1 MPGASKWARHLKYAA
16 LPEAINLKGM
26 RTAYIGMGANLPGP
40 GGPPAATLAA
50 AAERLG
56 TLGRVAARSSLYST
70 TPVGFAGQPR
80 FFNAAIALATEL
92 EPRALLEALLDMERE
107 FGRDRSTAIPNGPR
121 TLDLDILLIDGVAVS
136 EPGLEVPHPRLA
148 ERGFALIPLA
158 EIAPQASDPRTGITV
173 AQWLQRL
180 FPSPTDALNSVAP
193 IQNDSWRPSA
203 GIRPGGSVSGGED

>member
-1 MPGASKWARHLKYAA
+1 
-16 LPEAINLKGM
+16 M

-40 GGPPAATLAA
+40 AGEPVATLAA

-56 TLGRVAARSSLYST
+56 GLGRVVARSSLYST
-70 TPVGFAGQPR
+70 APVGFAAQPR
-80 FFNAAIALATEL
+80 FFNAAVAVETGL
-92 EPRALLEALLDMERE
+92 EPRTLLEALLDIERE

-121 TLDLDILLIDGVAVS
+121 TLDLDILLIDGVAVC

-180 FPSPTDALNSVAP
+180 FPDPADALNSVAP
-193 IQNDSWRPSA
+193 IQNDIWRPLA
-203 GIRPGGSVSGGED
+203 GRHAGGSARED